1 MNKIKKGNLM
11 SKRSFIF
18 AACMM
23 VVATSSMAQATKE
36 AKPSLPQLP
45 PKLSLVD
52 QAKQDVLPLSPS
64 DIRELK
70 QALDQS
76 RRAANE
82 HVGTPPQPV
91 SRSVD
96 VDLSPGSPP
105 VVARLYPGHVTTLSF
120 VDVTG
125 AAWPINSI
133 VNGDPK
139 SFDIRAIESGSNT
152 ATVASLGWYSVGNMA
167 VMLAG
172 MPSPVTV
179 TLVGGQKEVDYRL
192 DMRIPMRGPNA
203 LPQQVVGSTAPGQ
216 NADFLNI
223 LDGVAPKS
231 AKPLKV
237 EGDGQAWMLNGS
249 VVYRTRSALIS
260 PAWTSKVQSSDGTY
274 VYEVPYVPVL
284 LVSSGGAIREVRV
297 SQ

>member
-1 MNKIKKGNLM
+1 MRKK
-11 SKRSFIF
+11 SFVA
-18 AACMM
+18 AACLLG
-23 VVATSSMAQATKE
+23 ASSVMAQS
-36 AKPSLPQLP
+36 AKPTLPQLP
-45 PKLSLVD
+45 PKLTAVE
-52 QAKQDVLPLSPS
+52 QAKQEALPLSP
-64 DIRELK
+64 DEIRELK
-70 QALDQS
+70 KELDQS

-82 HVGTPPQPV
+82 HVGTPPRPV

-105 VVARLYPGHVTTLSF
+105 VVARLFPGHVTTLSF

-125 AAWPINSI
+125 SAWPINSI

-139 SFDIRAIESGSNT
+139 SFDIRAIENGSNT
-152 ATVASLGWYSVGNMA
+152 ATIASLGWYSVGNMA
-167 VMLAG
+167 VMLSG
-172 MPSPVTV
+172 LPSPVTV

-192 DMRIPMRGPNA
+192 DMRIPLRGPNA
-203 LPQQVVGSTAPGQ
+203 LPQQVVGNTAPGQ

-223 LDGVAPKS
+223 LDGVAPK
-231 AKPLKV
+231 AAAPLKV
-237 EGDGQAWMLNGS
+237 EGEGQAWMLNGS
-249 VVYRTRSALIS
+249 VVYRSRNALIS

-284 LVSSGGAIREVRV
+284 LVSSGGSIKEVRI